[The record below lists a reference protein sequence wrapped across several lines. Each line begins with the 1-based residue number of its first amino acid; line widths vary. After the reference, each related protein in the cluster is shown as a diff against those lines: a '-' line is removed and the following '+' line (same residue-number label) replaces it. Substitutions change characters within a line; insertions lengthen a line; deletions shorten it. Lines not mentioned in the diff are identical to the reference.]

1 MLRKLKSSLA
11 SGSNAL
17 EEFYSDPHAV
27 AGECDD
33 MGQGYGGQVVLLSPS
48 LHHLP
53 IPSPGALKSYL
64 RELPEPLM
72 TFKLYDEWIKVA
84 RWVRAHKPNS
94 PAAVWP
100 LTSGGGR
107 SSEKDTAVPIM
118 NIISPSTSYTM
129 SVFVL
134 QSSLSS
140 LFLSSAA

>member
-27 AGECDD
+27 AGGCGD
-33 MGQGYGGQVVLLSPS
+33 MGQGYGGRGSLLAPS
-48 LHHLP
+48 LYHLP
-53 IPSPGALKSYL
+53 TPPLGALKSYL

-84 RWVRAHKPNS
+84 RWVKAHKPNS

-100 LTSGGGR
+100 LTLGVGGVVKKLQQCP
-107 SSEKDTAVPIM
+107 SSA
-118 NIISPSTSYTM
+118 S
-129 SVFVL
+129 SVL
-134 QSSLSS
+134 LPCTPGPSLSS
-140 LFLSSAA
+140 KAV